1 MTTSVSSQCQ
11 VISLSYSNPSSSDL
25 CRSSES
31 DCPPR
36 YCGSPTPMVKKP
48 AGVSCQCNQSCTGE
62 SNTTFGAQ
70 CLLAEPFEF
79 GAWNETR
86 ECDKSCFLKME
97 RHCEPVVLPGLTP
110 PECNDQNTIRPGN
123 TSCSPCK
130 GDFFILWIIM
140 MIKGAFP
147 HNHQGSL
154 GFNSGNTNWH
164 IAYSI
169 RMYFL
174 IHP

>member
-25 CRSSES
+25 CRSTES

-48 AGVSCQCNQSCTGE
+48 AGVSCQCDQSCTGE

-97 RHCEPVVLPGLTP
+97 RHCEPVVLSDDMKPL
-110 PECNDQNTIRPGN
+110 
-123 TSCSPCK
+123 PCK
-130 GDFFILWIIM
+130 EQNITMTGKTRCSSCKGELFVIRNQFLCIVIVWILH
-140 MIKGAFP
+140 K
-147 HNHQGSL
+147 L
-154 GFNSGNTNWH
+154 K
-164 IAYSI
+164 SI
-169 RMYFL
+169 SCVCK
-174 IHP
+174 